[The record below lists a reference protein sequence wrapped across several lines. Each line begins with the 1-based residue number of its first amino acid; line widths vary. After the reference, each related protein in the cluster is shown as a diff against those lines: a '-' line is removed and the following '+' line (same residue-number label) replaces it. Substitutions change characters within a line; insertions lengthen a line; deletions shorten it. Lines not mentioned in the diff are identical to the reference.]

1 MLSHVVAAL
10 FDTLLNAD
18 RGAAAIFAL
27 QSGCQREDG
36 GVQVGHLH
44 LRHYHTRRSQRLSA
58 LTITLS
64 KLLKKTMMGNF
75 PIAEKNYRSGN
86 PVQITGTTS
95 HSDSSD
101 CIAP

>member
-1 MLSHVVAAL
+1 MPTAAQPQYSRYSQ
-10 FDTLLNAD
+10 AVKEKIQ
-18 RGAAAIFAL
+18 AVK
-27 QSGCQREDG
+27 EKME
-36 GVQVGHLH
+36 VQVGHLH

-58 LTITLS
+58 LPITLS